1 MRFAPLENGVFW
13 RVYCE
18 RRCGRRAKTRW
29 NDAKVPKK
37 QGKEKHALTTELIK
51 KLLEA
56 GVHFGHQTKR
66 WNPKMKPYIFGAKS
80 GIYIINLEKTEKFL
94 QEAQVFLSE
103 VAAQGRPVL
112 FLGTK
117 KQAQEVIEEE
127 SKRCGAF
134 YINHRWLGGLLTNFS
149 TIKKSIKRYK
159 EIVQMEKDGI
169 FESLTKKEIAGL
181 VKERSKLI
189 KNLSGV
195 IEMERLPAAMFVV
208 DSKKEE
214 TAVLEARRLGIPV
227 LALID
232 TNCNPDLI
240 DYPIPGN
247 DDAIKSIRLVTSI
260 MADSVIE
267 GRQRF
272 EEVKAVKAAEAEARE
287 EAQEAEPVV
296 SPEVEEVV
304 LKKLALDKE
313 EAARSHAGRNKKT
326 RGGQN

>member
-1 MRFAPLENGVFW
+1 MNAVAGG
-13 RVYCE
+13 E
-18 RRCGRRAKTRW
+18 REWWFNTRW
-29 NDAKVPKK
+29 YIRGA
-37 QGKEKHALTTELIK
+37 GKEKYALTTELIK

-94 QEAQVFLSE
+94 NEARVFFADI
-103 VAAQGRPVL
+103 AAQGRPVL

-127 SKRCGAF
+127 AKRCGAF

-159 EIVQMEKDGI
+159 EIVGMEKDGI
-169 FESLTKKEIAGL
+169 FERLTKKEIAGL
-181 VKERSKLI
+181 VKEREKLI

-195 IEMERLPAAMFVV
+195 IDMDRLPAALFVI

-227 LALID
+227 VALID

-247 DDAIKSIRLVTSI
+247 DDAIKSIRLITSL
-260 MADSVIE
+260 MADSAIE
-267 GRQRF
+267 GRNRL
-272 EEVKAVKAAEAEARE
+272 EEVKAVKAAEAAEAKE
-287 EAQEAEPVV
+287 EVEEVAPVL

-313 EAARSHAGRNKKT
+313 EAARTHAGRGGKKV
-326 RGGQN
+326 RSDKD